1 MVTGRIDQATNF
13 SERPHQHPER
23 FYLIGQH
30 HSFSSLRA
38 QFLSRNMQLHVSGM
52 NYDLRIDI
60 PKEARRQ
67 RRLAKKQRKAYLQRR
82 AVANRTEN
90 IRAAARKAINV
101 VANNPYPDPAR
112 YYVNC
117 YHGCGIYRVAI
128 KDGRITATLYGGY
141 HNSCPMDID
150 MEKWVPVVCEEME
163 KHGTVVKADGSGTQ
177 FFLREQPDAGLIET
191 KEYNVPAPHGD
202 GSHGYIHHNIQVK

>member
-23 FYLIGQH
+23 FHLIGHH

-38 QFLSRNMQLHVSGM
+38 EFVNLNMKLHVTGM
-52 NYDLRIDI
+52 GYDMLIDI

-67 RRLAKKQRKAYLQRR
+67 RRLAKKQRKAYLAER
-82 AVANRTEN
+82 AVANQPEN

-101 VANNPYPDPAR
+101 VADNPYPDPAR

-117 YHGCGIYRVAI
+117 YNGCGVYRVAI
-128 KDGRITATLYGGY
+128 RNGKITATLYGGY

-150 MEKWVPVVCEEME
+150 LEKWVPVVREEME
-163 KHGTVVKADGSGTQ
+163 KQGTVVKADGSGTQ
-177 FFLREQPDAGLIET
+177 FFLRESPKPGLIET
-191 KEYNVPAPHGD
+191 KKYNVPAPHGD
-202 GSHGYIHHNIQVK
+202 GSHGYIHQNIQVK